1 MTGLRIERLARTHA
15 LDAFDCATPALNRF
29 LTHHALA
36 SQQADAA
43 TTYVALADDAVVG
56 FHTLVVGEVSFDAAP
71 ARLGKGLARHPVPL
85 LLLAR
90 LAVHRDWQGRGLGAG
105 LLKDALRRTAQA
117 ADIVGIRA
125 LAVHA
130 KDDAARAFYR
140 HFDFIDS
147 PTDPMH
153 LYLLMKDLRRYVNKP

>member
-1 MTGLRIERLARTHA
+1 MTGLRIERLARAHA
-15 LDAFDCATPALNRF
+15 LDAFDCGTPTLNRF
-29 LTHHALA
+29 LVRLALA

-43 TTYVALADDAVVG
+43 ATYVGLADDVVVG
-56 FHTLVVGEVSFDAAP
+56 FHTLVVSEVSFVAAP
-71 ARLGKGLARHPVPL
+71 ARLAKGLPRHPVPL
-85 LLLAR
+85 MLLAR

-130 KDDAARAFYR
+130 KDDAARAFYQ
-140 HFDFIDS
+140 HFDFIPS
-147 PTDPMH
+147 PTDPLH
-153 LYLLMKDLRRYVNKP
+153 LFLLMKDLRRYVK

>member
-1 MTGLRIERLARTHA
+1 MSALRIEKLSRSHA
-15 LDAFDCATPALNRF
+15 VEAFDCGQSDLNRF
-29 LTHHALA
+29 LARHALA

-43 TTYVALADDAVVG
+43 TTYVALADAAVVG
-56 FHTLVVGEVSFDAAP
+56 FHTLVVAEVACEHAP
-71 ARLGKGLARHPVPL
+71 ARLSKGLARHPVPL
-85 LLLAR
+85 MLLAR

-117 ADIVGIRA
+117 ADIVGIGA

-130 KDDAARAFYR
+130 KDDKARAFHR

-147 PTDPMH
+147 PTDPPH
-153 LYLLMKDLRRYVNKP
+153 LYLLMKGLRRCVK